1 MEAKEM
7 VPFDFEGDEI
17 RTITIDGQP
26 WWVAADVC
34 RVLKH
39 TNNRVAMQR
48 LDDDERGSTKV
59 YTLGGMQTMQIVNES
74 GLYSLIL
81 RSNLKE
87 AKKFRRWITHVV
99 LPEIRKTGGY
109 FAPRSFAEALQLAA
123 NQQFEIEARNREIAE
138 MRPVVQ
144 AHEVLTDSKST
155 AKIRDVAKVL
165 GYGQNKFFQR
175 LRDDKILDGNNVPYQ
190 RYIDAGYFIVKD
202 QHVKNERF
210 EKLHK
215 QTFVTAKGESYLAK
229 KYGSGE

>member
-1 MEAKEM
+1 MEATNI
-7 VPFDFEGDEI
+7 VPFDYEGNEI
-17 RTITIDGQP
+17 RTITIDDEP
-26 WWVAADVC
+26 WWFAVDVC
-34 RVLKH
+34 GVLDLEN
-39 TNNRVAMQR
+39 TARAVMG
-48 LDDDERGSTKV
+48 LDEDEKCEHEHYSGSGRKP
-59 YTLGGMQTMQIVNES
+59 TLINES

-81 RSNLKE
+81 RSRKPE
-87 AKKFRRWITHVV
+87 AKAFKRWVTREV

-202 QHVKNERF
+202 QHVKNGRF

-229 KYGSGE
+229 KYGSGK